1 MSLTYNKTFSLH
13 RAMQVPVIISLCET
27 YDNHYKGDFISD
39 HWRWS
44 ICQVCQ
50 HSWNIRQC
58 GEFFFVYL
66 QVFQCTVLRH
76 YSHPCN
82 LKYINLIFFLF
93 FIFSLFTHF
102 GNKFV
107 DECQLYELY
116 YILNKHGMQFILV
129 QKFPKIS
136 LSKCRKFSFLPCIS
150 GHKWMVFDKAHFY
163 WLRKLI

>member
-1 MSLTYNKTFSLH
+1 M
-13 RAMQVPVIISLCET
+13 
-27 YDNHYKGDFISD
+27 
-39 HWRWS
+39 
-44 ICQVCQ
+44 
-50 HSWNIRQC
+50 
-58 GEFFFVYL
+58 
-66 QVFQCTVLRH
+66 LRH

-107 DECQLYELY
+107 DECQLYELL
-116 YILNKHGMQFILV
+116 ILNKHGMQIILV

-163 WLRKLI
+163 